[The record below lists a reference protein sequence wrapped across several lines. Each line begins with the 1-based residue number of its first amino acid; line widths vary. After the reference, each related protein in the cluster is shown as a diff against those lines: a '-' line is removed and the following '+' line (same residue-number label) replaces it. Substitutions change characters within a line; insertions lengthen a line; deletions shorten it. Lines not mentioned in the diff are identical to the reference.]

1 MSAVRTRAVRGHIP
15 IRHRKNRSTTVN
27 RSETVARTLREAAPH
42 RLVTVLR
49 DALAEHYGAVSAELL
64 LADYGLEVLCQ
75 VTERFG
81 ECGEEFSVFNSIVGR
96 VFGAQATFVEDDV
109 AAGTEAVH
117 LPVSA
122 RGDRLGVLTVGMK
135 AGTSSEEVI
144 VDLEHIA
151 TALAHE
157 LLVAERDTDVYRSL
171 RRRDRLTL
179 AAEVQWDLLPGRA
192 YECPEYSIGAH
203 LEPAYAIRGDNFDW
217 SAEPD
222 RLHLSITNGMGEGIE
237 ASLLTGLAVNA
248 LRNARRGGLS
258 LADQV
263 ALADK
268 AVYAQYR
275 GERHLDVLML
285 DFDLETGQVEVVDA
299 GSPRMYLFREDRVGQ
314 LPFEPQLP
322 VGMAE
327 DSVYT
332 TQSLKVERGD
342 RLVFA
347 SDGVFDAP
355 GEAGESFG
363 DRALAK
369 AILATRLL
377 PSASVP
383 QEVLRHLS
391 THQGGREAVDDA
403 LVLCLDWRGRS

>member
-1 MSAVRTRAVRGHIP
+1 M
-15 IRHRKNRSTTVN
+15 
-27 RSETVARTLREAAPH
+27 
-42 RLVTVLR
+42 
-49 DALAEHYGAVSAELL
+49 
-64 LADYGLEVLCQ
+64 
-75 VTERFG
+75 
-81 ECGEEFSVFNSIVGR
+81 
-96 VFGAQATFVEDDV
+96 
-109 AAGTEAVH
+109 
-117 LPVSA
+117 
-122 RGDRLGVLTVGMK
+122 
-135 AGTSSEEVI
+135 
-144 VDLEHIA
+144 
-151 TALAHE
+151 
-157 LLVAERDTDVYRSL
+157 
-171 RRRDRLTL
+171 
-179 AAEVQWDLLPGRA
+179 
-192 YECPEYSIGAH
+192 
-203 LEPAYAIRGDNFDW
+203 
-217 SAEPD
+217 
-222 RLHLSITNGMGEGIE
+222 
-237 ASLLTGLAVNA
+237 
-248 LRNARRGGLS
+248 
-258 LADQV
+258 
-263 ALADK
+263 
-268 AVYAQYR
+268 
-275 GERHLDVLML
+275 ERHLDVLML